1 MADTEFRVQCIP
13 DKTFWTRLADS
24 PAPQGPFPEVMTLG
38 NQMSFSYAPFNTLG
52 GYTDWHDPQRALH
65 YVVPPTPAPIHTI
78 GYLIAPQLV
87 STKPRRVFVAFFY
100 GDGKAVLAETHPM
113 SMLHKP
119 LGLRLASGIV
129 CPANTFS
136 VSNVVIKGD
145 DAPIRIAMV
154 AQNPVCAMSIYEGPA
169 PVVPVSATPPTPGQ
183 AEVQLLSVLNI
194 TLRIPGLAA
203 LSLNMHMPGIV

>member
-1 MADTEFRVQCIP
+1 MADTQFRVQYIP
-13 DKTFWTRLADS
+13 DDTFWKRLANG
-24 PAPQGPFPEVMTLG
+24 PAPQGLYPEAMALG
-38 NQMSFSYAPFNTLG
+38 NRMSFSYAPFNTLD
-52 GYTDWHDPQRALH
+52 GYTDWHDPLRALH

-78 GYLIAPQLV
+78 GYLIAPQLA
-87 STKPRRVFVAFFY
+87 STKPRRVFVAYFY

-113 SMLHKP
+113 TMLHKP

-154 AQNPVCAMSIYEGPA
+154 AQNPVYAMSIYEGPP
-169 PVVPVSATPPTPGQ
+169 PVVPTSAIPPAPGQ
-183 AEVQLLSVLNI
+183 AELQLLNVLNI
-194 TLRIPGLAA
+194 TLRIPGLAT
-203 LSLNMHMPGIV
+203 LSLNTPMPGIV